1 MMMVAGAAPNS
12 NGSGRN
18 GSGAEEEGG
27 GGGMQEDDLA
37 STSSDSPN
45 NNISRRD
52 STPLLA
58 STRPPA
64 STVIVERVSGTHDPT
79 LHATEDEGSY
89 TTTGGASSVRYR
101 KKSAEDIR
109 KDAQKGKEYG
119 VPKPHKDG
127 SVNWCHRAT
136 VFGQL
141 VLRYCRMNEQ
151 SRGPKSCNDWV
162 STFLPCWRWLQL
174 YQWRTTLWKDVVAGL
189 TVGIMVIPQGMVR
202 ANQVMSWRTD
212 GMAAYLFGSA
222 RIPVPTIRV

>member
-1 MMMVAGAAPNS
+1 MMVVGAAPNS

-18 GSGAEEEGG
+18 GAGAEEEG

-37 STSSDSPN
+37 STSSDSP

-64 STVIVERVSGTHDPT
+64 STVHVERVSGTHDPT
-79 LHATEDEGSY
+79 LQAADEGSY
-89 TTTGGASSVRYR
+89 TTTGAGSVRYR
-101 KKSAEDIR
+101 KKSAEEVR
-109 KDAQKGKEYG
+109 KDALKGREYA
-119 VPKPHKDG
+119 VPRPHKDG

-141 VLRYCRMNEQ
+141 ALRYCRMNEQ
-151 SRGPKSCNDWV
+151 SRGPKSVNDWV

-174 YQWRTTLWKDVVAGL
+174 YQWKSTLWKDVVAGL

-202 ANQVMSWRTD
+202 ANQVPPWRTD
-212 GMAAYLFGSA
+212 GMALYLLD
-222 RIPVPTIRV
+222 RERLPVPSI